1 VCGLVCGRV
10 PAAAEQQ
17 PSEPA
22 SPKNEAASPASGDLR
37 LKPLQPG
44 DEELEPLQP
53 RQLPSP
59 DDERRAAAR
68 TWFMTGRIHEARG
81 ASNPAEFDRAL
92 AAYRRTLE
100 LDPAA
105 IEVYQSLVPILYTR
119 NSKDESRKYALQ
131 AAGHSEA
138 GFQIV
143 RGLAAIMVRGDSLAD
158 AAGILKEALK
168 LSSLEPQGITAL
180 VLHRDLGIYLHM
192 SEHAADAAESFRL
205 VMEALGP
212 GRQPPLTDE
221 QRTQLLGDDPGPTY
235 DEFGK
240 TFLDAKLPDLA
251 VAAFDE
257 AAKHRQGRPG
267 IHSFNLALVFR
278 ETGKPEEALAELDKY
293 FEAQLQSK
301 GRGAYQLLKDLLSD
315 LKRESELVPRLE
327 KLAEQDPRNSALS
340 YFLADAYL
348 GADQVE
354 EADEL
359 FRKTM
364 GSSTDPRGLLGM
376 MSVHRRRNEP
386 RELLKVL
393 GQLYP
398 QMPEFET
405 EDDLQ
410 KLPEDVRELVERFT
424 AEREALVKDQT
435 AMDALMSA
443 GRELQQGD
451 NPQIETAQAYVLG
464 KLAVQAER
472 TEDAINFYKL
482 TISMVNEPTP
492 NLYRELGEYLI
503 DKKEYKQASEVFR
516 EGADH
521 PALQPVRWVF
531 LYFLTYAL
539 EFQGETAEA
548 LKVIAEARGSQP
560 DNPQLHF
567 QEAWINYHAE
577 RWDKAEELFKDVIAA
592 YPEESRLVRNAQF
605 SLSNI
610 YVQQGDKVR
619 GEKILEDVL
628 KEDPED
634 TQANNDLGYLWA
646 DQGKNL
652 EQARTMIEKALKEEP
667 DNAAYLDSM
676 GWVLYRLEQYEEA
689 RKYLEQ
695 AASKPNGQDATILD
709 HLGDSLDKL
718 GLREEAVKSWQKA
731 VQLERE
737 KPRPDDE
744 LVKKIEQK
752 IPADAAKP
760 PDQNAP

>member
-435 AMDALMSA
+435 AIDALMSA

-567 QEAWINYHAE
+567 QEAWIYYHAE
-577 RWDKAEELFKDVIAA
+577 RYEKAEAIFKDVIAS
-592 YPEESRLVRNAQF
+592 YPEEERLVRNAQF

-718 GLREEAVKSWQKA
+718 GLKEEAIKSWQKA

-737 KPRPDDE
+737 KPKPDDE
-744 LVKKIEQK
+744 LLKKIEQK
-752 IPADAAKP
+752 LPADAAKP
-760 PDQNAP
+760 PDQDAP